1 MLLSEKDIELLE
13 MKGFVKSHFA
23 KFDRQG
29 YALLKNRDG
38 YCVFYDLSKKRC
50 SVYSDRPLG
59 CRVYPVILDEEEGIV
74 FDDICDSC
82 ETISEKEKTYKG
94 KTVVDLLKRI
104 DAEAQKRR
112 S

>member
-1 MLLSEKDIELLE
+1 
-13 MKGFVKSHFA
+13 
-23 KFDRQG
+23 
-29 YALLKNRDG
+29 
-38 YCVFYDLSKKRC
+38 
-50 SVYSDRPLG
+50 
-59 CRVYPVILDEEEGIV
+59 LDEEEGIV